1 MYIQFLI
8 ILITGFSIAAIV
20 HATGKWLRRHT
31 RNTSL
36 KIDDIV
42 LDAVGR
48 PLLILITGSTIWSSL
63 FYGTPLPGL
72 YPDVFNPGYLTAFY
86 VILGAWV
93 TASFITSIFR
103 NYGREVAIRT
113 GQENGE
119 NMMHF
124 LQMGSKYLI
133 WIVAFLL
140 ILSILKIDI
149 TPLLATGGLIGII
162 ISLGGQ
168 DIIGN
173 FLSGAVIAADQPFR
187 IGDRIRVG
195 TNIGDIL
202 TIGPRSTRIRTL
214 DNQILTVPNT
224 MLTNDIVVN
233 YAMPDT
239 KGKVRIP
246 VNVAY
251 GSDIARVK
259 EILHGIGLEAQQ
271 AGLCVQDKEP
281 EVFFLEFGPSSL
293 NFQLIVSMEE
303 YDKSFEVKDFIN
315 CRIDEQFRNAN
326 INIPF
331 PRMDI
336 HMV

>member
-1 MYIQFLI
+1 MYVQFLI
-8 ILITGFSIAAIV
+8 ILLTGFFIAAFV
-20 HATGKWLRRHT
+20 HAIGKWLRRYT
-31 RNTSL
+31 RNTGL

-42 LDAVGR
+42 LDAIGK
-48 PLLILITGSTIWSSL
+48 PLLILITGSTIWSAV
-63 FYGTPLPGL
+63 FYGTPLPGM

-86 VILGAWV
+86 VIIGAWV
-93 TASFITSIFR
+93 TASFITGIFR
-103 NYGREVAIRT
+103 NYGRDVAIRT

-119 NMMHF
+119 NMVHF

-140 ILSILKIDI
+140 ILSILKIDV

-195 TNIGDIL
+195 DDIGDIL
-202 TIGPRSTRIRTL
+202 TIGPRSTRIQTL
-214 DNQILTVPNT
+214 DNQIITVPNM
-224 MLTNDIVVN
+224 MLTNDVVVN

-239 KGKVRIP
+239 KVKVRITIG
-246 VNVAY
+246 VAY

-259 EILHGIGLEAQQ
+259 AILHDIGQESQQ
-271 AGLCVQDKEP
+271 AGLCVEDTEP
-281 EVFFLEFGPSSL
+281 EVYFLEFGPSSL
-293 NFQLIVSMEE
+293 NFQLIVSIQE
-303 YDKSFEVKDFIN
+303 YDKTFEVKDFIN
-315 CRIDEQFRNAN
+315 CRIDEEFKKAN
-326 INIPF
+326 ITIPF
-331 PRMDI
+331 PQMDV